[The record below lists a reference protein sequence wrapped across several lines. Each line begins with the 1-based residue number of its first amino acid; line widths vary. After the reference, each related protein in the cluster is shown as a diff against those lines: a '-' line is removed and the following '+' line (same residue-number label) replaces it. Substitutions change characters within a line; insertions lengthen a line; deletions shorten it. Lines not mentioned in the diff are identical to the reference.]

1 MGKDVKRKK
10 YAKVPLLGL
19 LKKKISI
26 LEFNTFST
34 FALMNRR
41 MKQRHYPTSLH
52 HTKAGKKKTMKCEI
66 MNRGLRTVTQSE
78 KSAICIKP
86 ALKDLTSTILMVNR
100 SPQANIVTPIGKSSK
115 SVNITLPTSLLT
127 SGMKS
132 QMTTNMATD
141 ETFTALLMIQHLV
154 LVGISSIGM

>member
-1 MGKDVKRKK
+1 M
-10 YAKVPLLGL
+10 
-19 LKKKISI
+19 
-26 LEFNTFST
+26 
-34 FALMNRR
+34 
-41 MKQRHYPTSLH
+41 
-52 HTKAGKKKTMKCEI
+52 
-66 MNRGLRTVTQSE
+66 
-78 KSAICIKP
+78 
-86 ALKDLTSTILMVNR
+86 KDLTSTILMVNR
-100 SPQANIVTPIGKSSK
+100 SHQANIVTPIGKSSK